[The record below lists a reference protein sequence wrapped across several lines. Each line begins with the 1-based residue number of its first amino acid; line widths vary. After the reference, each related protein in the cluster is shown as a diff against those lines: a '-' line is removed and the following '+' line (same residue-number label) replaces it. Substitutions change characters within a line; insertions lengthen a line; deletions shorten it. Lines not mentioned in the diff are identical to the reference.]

1 MKNPNCRVCLIKWL
15 RLLNATQQKG
25 WYVMLQLRIVVGT
38 IDGNTVS
45 IRRSADGSL
54 IVHVT
59 DGHCEADYQR
69 VQQGLLAMSSTYPST
84 RSDTLYNSLMQNL
97 KEIDRRSLEM
107 SEAEMRI
114 AYRTILKADGYTVQ
128 IGQSNSLQVFI
139 SVEKN
144 GMRALL
150 QYSPKAVT
158 FISTSFDKEENTRV
172 RTLVANNM
180 LQIVTAMRKYN
191 MLPSTTKSKAQRL
204 YETDENNFE
213 TGMTEVGLRERAK
226 VDRQVSS
233 VFRTLESAGFS
244 NLEIQ
249 AMLMESVLEIAMQS
263 RLTAKQNHGNDTN
276 SGRFTPSTPRTA

>member
-1 MKNPNCRVCLIKWL
+1 
-15 RLLNATQQKG
+15 
-25 WYVMLQLRIVVGT
+25 
-38 IDGNTVS
+38 
-45 IRRSADGSL
+45 
-54 IVHVT
+54 
-59 DGHCEADYQR
+59 
-69 VQQGLLAMSSTYPST
+69 
-84 RSDTLYNSLMQNL
+84 
-97 KEIDRRSLEM
+97 
-107 SEAEMRI
+107 
-114 AYRTILKADGYTVQ
+114 
-128 IGQSNSLQVFI
+128 
-139 SVEKN
+139 
-144 GMRALL
+144 MRALL

-263 RLTAKQNHGNDTN
+263 RLTAKQNHGSDTH
-276 SGRFTPSTPRTA
+276 SGRFTPSTTRTA